1 MLSKKTKYA
10 LKALMS
16 LAEEPA
22 GVPLMIG
29 TLAARARL
37 PKRFLELILL
47 ELKGIGVVN
56 SRKGKQGGYF
66 LNRDPKDIALGH
78 VIRTLDGP
86 LALLPC
92 VSKTA
97 YKPCAECVDERTCG
111 LRLVMLEVRNATA
124 GILDDTT
131 LADMLEREADAKA
144 RPDTMYFI

>member
-1 MLSKKTKYA
+1 MV
-10 LKALMS
+10 
-16 LAEEPA
+16 LADEPE

-29 TLAARARL
+29 TLADRARL

-66 LNRDPKDIALGH
+66 LNRHPKEIALGH

-97 YKPCAECVDERTCG
+97 YEPCEECDDERTCG
-111 LRLVMLEVRNATA
+111 LRLVMLDVRNATA

-131 LADMLEREADAKA
+131 LAEMIERERTAKS
-144 RPDTMYFI
+144 RPDLMYYI